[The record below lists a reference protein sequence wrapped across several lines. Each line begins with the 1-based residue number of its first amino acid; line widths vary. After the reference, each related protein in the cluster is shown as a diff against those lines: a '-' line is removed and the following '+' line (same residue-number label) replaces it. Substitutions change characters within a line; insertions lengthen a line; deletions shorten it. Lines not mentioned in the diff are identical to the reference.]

1 MSGDCDMIIGGGGM
15 VGLTL
20 GIALAR
26 GGMKVTVVDP
36 MPKAAAT
43 APAFDGRVS
52 ALAYAAVRMYR
63 ALGAWAYLEE
73 HAQPIED
80 ILVTDGAPGRTPSP
94 FSLHFDSA
102 ETGTPL
108 GHIVENRHIRMAL
121 FAVAESEPHLTLV
134 APASL
139 ADLRVGPNA
148 ITAHLDTGEEI
159 DARLAVAA
167 DGRESRMREQMG
179 IGVVG
184 WNYPQTGIV
193 ATVEHDK
200 PHHGV
205 AYEHFL
211 PSGPFAILPM
221 TGNRSSLVWTE
232 RESLAPRLLR
242 LPEEEFNAEI
252 AQRFGTHLGTTR
264 SAGPRWSYPLK
275 FHLAR
280 GYVRERFALVGD
292 SAHGIHPIAGQ
303 GLNLGLKDAAALA
316 ETVLDTARLG
326 LDFGTL
332 DSLRRYER
340 WRRFDSFTL
349 AAATDL
355 LTRLFSN
362 DIEPLRIVR
371 DFGMGIVDR
380 IGPAR
385 RFFMRHAGG
394 DIGKLPRLMRGEAA

>member
-1 MSGDCDMIIGGGGM
+1 MSGACDVIIGGGGM

-26 GGMKVTVVDP
+26 GGLNVTVVDP
-36 MPKAAAT
+36 LPKATTTAA
-43 APAFDGRVS
+43 AFDGRVS

-63 ALGAWAYLEE
+63 TLGVWAHLEAY
-73 HAQPIED
+73 AQPIAD
-80 ILVTDGAPGRTPSP
+80 ILVTDAAPGRDPSP
-94 FSLHFDSA
+94 FSLHFDSG
-102 ETGTPL
+102 EVGTPL

-121 FAVAESEPHLTLV
+121 FAVAEIEPRLRLV

-139 ADLRVGPNA
+139 VDLRAEAHA
-148 ITAHLDTGEEI
+148 ITARLSTGEGI
-159 DARLAVAA
+159 KARLAVAA

-184 WNYPQTGIV
+184 WDYPQTGIV

-232 RESLAPRLLR
+232 RDTAAPRLLG

-252 AQRFGTHLGTTR
+252 AQRFGTHLGATR

-280 GYVRERFALVGD
+280 AYVRNRFALVGD
-292 SAHGIHPIAGQ
+292 AAHGIHPIAGQ

-326 LDFGTL
+326 LDFGAL
-332 DSLRRYER
+332 DGLKRYER

-349 AAATDL
+349 AAATDA

-362 DIEPLRIVR
+362 DIEPLRIAR
-371 DFGMGIVDR
+371 DLGMGIVDR

-394 DIGKLPRLMRGEAA
+394 DVGKIPRLMRGEAA